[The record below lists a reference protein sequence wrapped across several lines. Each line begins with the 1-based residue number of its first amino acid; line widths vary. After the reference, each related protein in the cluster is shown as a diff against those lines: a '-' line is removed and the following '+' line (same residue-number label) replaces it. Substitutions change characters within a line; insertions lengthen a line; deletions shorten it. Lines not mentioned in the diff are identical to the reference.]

1 MNKDQ
6 ELLKATKENK
16 IEDIKRLLN
25 EGANPAYYDEDD
37 FTSPIYTAAENENT
51 EIFRLIFNKVG
62 NTLSESDIRSLENI
76 ANDEIKDIL
85 YELKESHNLNAAQQH
100 AKVIEEEGEQVK
112 KRIDE
117 RQTALKN
124 DPNAKISS
132 DRMKAA
138 REALLKGGRFAV
150 PQNRINDNDRI
161 PSNKMN
167 KAKEALEKNLRFQQ
181 EPTAMSTTQNSFVLP
196 PPPPMPEAGTAP
208 TTAQKKPDIAPKPTP
223 KQVNMGRVRF
233 FLTTNNVDIHRFGV
247 EDFFHYI
254 SSTEKA
260 TNPARVD
267 KIIKPYKLTLEKLLN
282 ALPSNKKENFLDLI
296 APLTK
301 DHSYQNKFDEINQSY
316 RTPKTKSKEQDY
328 RQKPGYE
335 SKGQTYDGYS
345 STYTSDNTAHGQKP
359 SYESKGQTYDGY
371 SSTYTSDNTAHGQ
384 KPSYEPEGQ
393 TYDGYSSTYT
403 SDNTAHG
410 QKPSYEPEEQPD
422 KSSENKEL
430 SYIIN
435 NLRELL
441 KNKDIIDN
449 LKQSRKHVE
458 FKKRVE
464 DIIETYTSDKIP
476 LTMKERQ
483 KLTTTPIVEAKL
495 NELNKWCE
503 QTIETEKSVF
513 WKNIGNFI
521 KYSITGNKDKANFY
535 KDAIKNSVQNTKK
548 AIDTIKESISNPT
561 FSSTT
566 PLPNKN
572 QGVRGRG

>member
-359 SYESKGQTYDGY
+359 SYE
-371 SSTYTSDNTAHGQ
+371 
-384 KPSYEPEGQ
+384 
-393 TYDGYSSTYT
+393 
-403 SDNTAHG
+403 
-410 QKPSYEPEEQPD
+410 PEEQPD